1 MCPVLFLSH
10 VSSCPYLVIFLFLLS
25 SFDYSLITPHL
36 FLFSLITSCVYKSW
50 VPPESLSVL
59 LSFKLCGLCFIIK
72 TIISLPPVSCN
83 LTTHDRDRYKLKLIV
98 NWCKHAVFL
107 LLFFFS
113 QFQIYISPFWIYI
126 CYFLRILNLRLI
138 TVTLCLAVL
147 RKKSFSQNCKGKHL
161 ELWD

>member
-1 MCPVLFLSH
+1 MEAGFCYRVKKAIVNLSLYLTILRKKSEYWDIVSPVSMCPVLFLSH

-36 FLFSLITSCVYKSW
+36 FRFSLITSCVYKSW

-59 LSFKLCGLCFIIK
+59 LSFKLCDLCFIIK

-98 NWCKHAVFL
+98 NWCKLAVFL
-107 LLFFFS
+107 LLIFFS
-113 QFQIYISPFWIYI
+113 QFQIYISQF
-126 CYFLRILNLRLI
+126 
-138 TVTLCLAVL
+138 
-147 RKKSFSQNCKGKHL
+147 
-161 ELWD
+161 